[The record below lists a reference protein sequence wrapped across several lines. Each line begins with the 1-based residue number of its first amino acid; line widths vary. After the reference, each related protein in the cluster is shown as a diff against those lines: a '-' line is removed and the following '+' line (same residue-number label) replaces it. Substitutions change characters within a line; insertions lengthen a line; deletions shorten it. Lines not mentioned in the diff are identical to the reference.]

1 MCVSKNFNS
10 MLFLIIQSLA
20 IATLVG
26 KPHCKGSSKSDC
38 DEVLGTI
45 VKLYGA
51 FLPTIA
57 AKSIVVD
64 DKEGLSGR
72 PQYEKKW
79 DSLTADKFCVEPIT
93 EYDLVS

>member
-1 MCVSKNFNS
+1 M
-10 MLFLIIQSLA
+10 IQSLA

-26 KPHCKGSSKSDC
+26 KPHCKGNNESEC
-38 DEVLGTI
+38 NEVLGTI

-57 AKSIVVD
+57 AKAIMVD

-79 DSLTADKFCVEPIT
+79 ESIISDKFCVEPIT
-93 EYDLVS
+93 EFDLVSDSFSISQSVKC